1 MDQLYNFNPQNLLD
15 WVTAFCIFEIPVAL
29 FYYFIY
35 PKDKY
40 IRNWYSGKNIN
51 IWNVVIQDLLY
62 PLCGIILALNL
73 FNYLVSINLIQKNF
87 IIFIICLVIV
97 QLIGDSTFALII
109 KQWPKNYS
117 NYWIDYFKRYINR
130 AKFNALIGDAIYVI
144 VWAITFYLVNQYIN
158 RFDIKIFIISLFVFL
173 VSAYSIQKSE

>member
-15 WVTAFCIFEIPVAL
+15 WLTAFCIFEIPLAL
-29 FYYFIY
+29 FYFSIS
-35 PKDKY
+35 KKGDTV
-40 IRNWYSGKNIN
+40 RNWYSGKNIN

-62 PLCGIILALNL
+62 VICGIILALNL

-87 IIFIICLVIV
+87 IIFIICFVIV

-158 RFDIKIFIISLFVFL
+158 KFDIKIFIISLFVFL
-173 VSAYSIQKSE
+173 VSAYSIQKSK